1 MSNDIQLAL
10 AGVYTGIENRIKAH
24 QYRHTFT
31 KIKAEATFY
40 YLTFNGA
47 KPTLAE
53 FADFIYWKI
62 IPFCLTREK
71 RKHYEKKL
79 AETGDD
85 RYRMEP
91 TDKAR
96 SLFVKARGSQDT
108 TGEPGELILFIL
120 LEAFL
125 HAPLIAS
132 KMNLKTS
139 TNMPVHGS
147 DGIHIRYD
155 QATGR
160 LTVFWGE
167 SKLTPHISGS
177 FDKMFESLTKFLTT
191 DKDGVFPYQ
200 RDVDILCDHCD
211 IEDPK
216 QRELLAAY
224 FDPYTPQSNQK
235 EEVFACFAGFEFPY
249 GETPEAKEPE
259 KAFTQRFEARLKTAC
274 DLFEDKVIANKLA
287 DRQFQLLLLPFD
299 DVGELRKAFLAK
311 LGVTS

>member
-1 MSNDIQLAL
+1 MSTDIQLAL

-31 KIKAEATFY
+31 KIKAEGTFY

-53 FADFIYWKI
+53 FAEYIYYRI
-62 IPFCLTREK
+62 IPFCLTRKK
-71 RKHYEKKL
+71 RKYYEEKL
-79 AETGDD
+79 AATGDD

-91 TDKAR
+91 TDKAKG
-96 SLFVKARGSQDT
+96 LFVKARGSQDT

-125 HAPLIAS
+125 GAPLVAS

-139 TNMPVHGS
+139 SNMPVHGC

-155 QATGR
+155 PATGR
-160 LTVFWGE
+160 MTVFWGE
-167 SKLTPHISGS
+167 SKLTPQISSS
-177 FDKMFESLTKFLTT
+177 FDKMFESLTKFLTV
-191 DKDGVFPYQ
+191 DADGVFPYQ

-216 QRELLAAY
+216 QRELLLAY

-235 EEVFACFAGFEFPY
+235 DEVFACFGGFEFPY
-249 GETPEAKEPE
+249 QENPEPKEPE
-259 KAFTQRFEARLKTAC
+259 AAFVKRFEARLKSAC
-274 DLFEDKVIANKLA
+274 DLFEEKAIANKLA
-287 DRQFQLLLLPFD
+287 DRRFQLLLLPFE

-311 LGVTS
+311 LGVAP

>member
-10 AGVYTGIENRIKAH
+10 AGIYTGIENRIKVH
-24 QYRHTFT
+24 QYRHTFN
-31 KIKAEATFY
+31 KIHAEASFY

-53 FADFIYWKI
+53 FAEFIYYKI
-62 IPFCLTREK
+62 IPFCLTRKK
-71 RKHYEKKL
+71 RKHYEDKL

-91 TDKAR
+91 TDKAKN
-96 SLFVKARGSQDT
+96 LFVKARGSRDT

-120 LEAFL
+120 LEAFFG
-125 HAPLIAS
+125 APLVAS

-139 TNMPVHGS
+139 SNMPVHGC

-155 QATGR
+155 PITAR
-160 LTVFWGE
+160 LTVYWGE
-167 SKLTPHISGS
+167 SKLTPQISTS
-177 FDKMFESLTKFLTT
+177 FDKMFESLTKFLST
-191 DKDGVFPYQ
+191 DADGVFPYQ

-216 QRELLAAY
+216 QKELLAAY

-235 EEVFACFAGFEFPY
+235 DEVFACFGAFEFPY
-249 GETPEAKEPE
+249 QETPESNEPE
-259 KAFTQRFEARLKTAC
+259 ATFVKRFEDRLKTAC
-274 DLFEDKVIANKLA
+274 DLFEDKVIESKLT
-287 DRQFQLLLLPFD
+287 DRRFQLLLLPFE
-299 DVGELRKAFLAK
+299 DVGALRKAFLAK
-311 LGVTS
+311 LGVGS